1 MSRPTVTKQR
11 INQQIRVPEVR
22 VIGPEGEQI
31 GVLKTSEAIRQSME
45 LGYDLVEVAPNA
57 EPPVCRIMDYG
68 KFKYE
73 QSKKEHRIRQHQKST
88 HVKEIKFRPGT
99 DKHDIETKI
108 RQIKGFLE
116 EGNKTKVTVMFRG
129 REMANQEKGWKAIEK
144 VVEELKPHG
153 TVETAPRMEGRN
165 LSMVVAPKS

>member
-88 HVKEIKFRPGT
+88 QVKEIKFRPGT

-129 REMANQEKGWKAIEK
+129 REMANQDKGWAAIQK
-144 VVEELKPHG
+144 VIEELKTHG